1 MPNQQQ
7 KKNREREKK
16 KPFLVF
22 ELTLQTT
29 EEAEGHA
36 EGVGEVRWQTECAT
50 ASADMMIHLGHTR
63 PLTGTVHTRRV
74 AAFRQH
80 FSQKF

>member
-7 KKNREREKK
+7 KKREREGEK
-16 KPFLVF
+16 KPFLVS
-22 ELTLQTT
+22 ELTLQTI
-29 EEAEGHA
+29 ELAEGHG

-80 FSQKF
+80 LSQKF

>member
-7 KKNREREKK
+7 QKERERDKK

-22 ELTLQTT
+22 ELSLQTI

-36 EGVGEVRWQTECAT
+36 EGMGEVRWQTECAT

-80 FSQKF
+80 LSQKF